1 MPYRIYLPATDC
13 AFVFIPLHSKNAKHW
28 NTALYNFTMAH
39 KYDTKATKC
48 IGVVIMKDQKDLEYY
63 EFYWQFVDEEWIYD
77 EAIEKELA
85 DNYPF
90 RKTKMKKVENRYKE
104 NGYQ

>member
-1 MPYRIYLPATDC
+1 M
-13 AFVFIPLHSKNAKHW
+13 FIPLHSKNAKHW